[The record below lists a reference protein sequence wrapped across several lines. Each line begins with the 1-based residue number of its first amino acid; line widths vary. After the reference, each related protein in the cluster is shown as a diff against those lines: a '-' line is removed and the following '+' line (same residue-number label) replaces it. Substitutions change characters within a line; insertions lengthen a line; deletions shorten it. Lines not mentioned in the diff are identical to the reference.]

1 MTNKYIT
8 FTSIYINDDKI
19 TNVIKEK
26 IELQKDNVITRSE
39 LVDIIKKY
47 SFFLEKRYTILSIL
61 KYNITGLEYEE
72 LSDVNL
78 SESDEEGSGSG
89 SGSGSDEE
97 EEEGY
102 GSGSEDPNFLTIIKN
117 IDDICLENTA
127 SSFQDLNEIIIL
139 FNQKNNIADRNTNKK
154 PSFLQTKR
162 VYMNRKHNYRR
173 THRHRNIK

>member
-1 MTNKYIT
+1 MINKYIT

-26 IELQKDNVITRSE
+26 IELEKDNVITRAE

-61 KYNITGLEYEE
+61 KYNITGLKYEE
-72 LSDVNL
+72 LPVVKL
-78 SESDEEGSGSG
+78 SESDDDAGSGSW
-89 SGSGSDEE
+89 SGSEE
-97 EEEGY
+97 ESEEEK
-102 GSGSEDPNFLTIIKN
+102 SELEEDPNFLTIIKN

-139 FNQKNNIADRNTNKK
+139 FNEKNNIADINTNKK
-154 PSFLQTKR
+154 PSFSQTKR
-162 VYMNRKHNYRR
+162 VYMNKKHNYRR